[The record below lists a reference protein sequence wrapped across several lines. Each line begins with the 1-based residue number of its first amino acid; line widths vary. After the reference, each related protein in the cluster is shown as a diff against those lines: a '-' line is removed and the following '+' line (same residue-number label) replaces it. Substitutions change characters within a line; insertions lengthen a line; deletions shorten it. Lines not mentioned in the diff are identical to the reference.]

1 MKLDADQDKI
11 QKQFDKWFSDLA
23 KKVKKTEN
31 TIRVQNVDIAKISM
45 DIDRIK
51 GKIDTTVQEAVNDI
65 HKKYAA
71 DEERFKN

>member
-31 TIRVQNVDIAKISM
+31 TIRIQNVDIAKS
-45 DIDRIK
+45 
-51 GKIDTTVQEAVNDI
+51 
-65 HKKYAA
+65 
-71 DEERFKN
+71 

>member
-1 MKLDADQDKI
+1 
-11 QKQFDKWFSDLA
+11 
-23 KKVKKTEN
+23 
-31 TIRVQNVDIAKISM
+31 M

-71 DEERFKN
+71 DEEKFAS